1 MEAIVK
7 QPSPINPNN
16 LINFKNILN
25 NINILEY
32 DSTLFWGP
40 NLFVEN
46 AIGDLKVSIGIF
58 I

>member
-46 AIGDLKVSIGIF
+46 AIGDLKVSLT
-58 I
+58 